1 MLIAPHPDDEA
12 LACSIILQRA
22 VGAGAVIRIL
32 YATDGDNN
40 PWPQRLFG
48 RKWRLTAADRKRWGE
63 LRRREAL
70 AALHLLGV
78 HGSDACF
85 LDLPD
90 QGLTRLL
97 MTDCRSILERFATS
111 INAWSP
117 THVLVPSVHDTHPD
131 HNALAVILRLALANL
146 YPDGLPMS
154 VWAYA
159 VHGNSE
165 AFFGRAQE
173 LRQSRA
179 ETVVKEQAIRSH
191 KTQLM
196 LSRRRFLAYAA
207 RPECFLKLESH
218 EVTHADGPIRLVSR
232 QTHVLRV
239 RLLLSTKPIAATGAT
254 LFVLGYDITGRL
266 RCGRMRVPVRSS
278 ATEVVDCHTGERLEL
293 ARYRGNAFGGEFA
306 IPIDTFSGAYV
317 LFVKL
322 ERPSWFFDEAGWLE
336 TPPIV
341 VEAVP
346 TRMAKTQ
353 SMDAELLS

>member
-22 VGAGAVIRIL
+22 VGAGAAIRVL

-40 PWPQRLFG
+40 PWPQRLLD
-48 RKWRLTAADRKRWGE
+48 RKWRLTEVDRKRWGK
-63 LRRREAL
+63 LRRIEAV
-70 AALHLLGV
+70 AALRTLGV
-78 HGSDACF
+78 KRSDADF
-85 LDLPD
+85 LALPD
-90 QGLTRLL
+90 QGLTGLL
-97 MTDCRSILERFATS
+97 MTDCRSILQQFATS
-111 INAWSP
+111 VSAWSP
-117 THVLVPSVHDTHPD
+117 THLLVPSVHDTHPD
-131 HNALAVILRLALANL
+131 HSALAVILRLALANL
-146 YPDGLPMS
+146 YPDGPPMS

-159 VHGNSE
+159 VHGNSK

-173 LRQSRA
+173 LRQSGS
-179 ETVVKEQAIRSH
+179 ETAVKEQAIRSH

-196 LSRRRFLAYAA
+196 LSRRRFLAYAV
-207 RPECFLKLESH
+207 RPECFLELESH

-239 RLLLSTKPIAATGAT
+239 RFLLSTKPMGATGTT
-254 LFVLGYDITGRL
+254 LFVLGHDIVGRM
-266 RCGRMRVPVRSS
+266 RCVRMRVPVRSS
-278 ATEVVDCHTGERLEL
+278 AAEVFNCHTGERLAL

-306 IPIDTFSGAYV
+306 IPVDTFSAASA

-341 VEAVP
+341 VETAP

-353 SMDAELLS
+353 SMGAEVLS